1 MQANCPRCGKSVHAM
16 TVANQSR
23 DQVKQDGKLK
33 VMHLTD
39 DSKEGDHHFSL
50 SLPDGPD
57 DCNTMLDHAFPE

>member
-1 MQANCPRCGKSVHAM
+1 M